1 MNALVEAITE
11 MREEDA
17 VRLAQEQLQAGTPP
31 LQILDSCR

>member
-17 VRLAQEQLQAGTPP
+17 VRLAQEE
-31 LQILDSCR
+31 LDRARRQ

>member
-17 VRLAQEQLQAGTPP
+17 VRLAQEELQTGTPP
-31 LQILDSCR
+31 VEILDH